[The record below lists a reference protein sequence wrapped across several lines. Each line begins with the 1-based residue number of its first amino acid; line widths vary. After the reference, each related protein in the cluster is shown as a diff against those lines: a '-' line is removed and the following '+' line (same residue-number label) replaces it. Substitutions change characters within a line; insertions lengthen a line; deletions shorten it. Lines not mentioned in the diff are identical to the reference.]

1 MTDHVPAP
9 PGDLVDGT
17 WEFCRLLRRAGW
29 VPTDELIEW
38 LARAEIKRVLWP

>member
-1 MTDHVPAP
+1 MADHVPEPA
-9 PGDLVDGT
+9 GDLLADS

-38 LARAEIKRVLWP
+38 IAREEIRRVVWW